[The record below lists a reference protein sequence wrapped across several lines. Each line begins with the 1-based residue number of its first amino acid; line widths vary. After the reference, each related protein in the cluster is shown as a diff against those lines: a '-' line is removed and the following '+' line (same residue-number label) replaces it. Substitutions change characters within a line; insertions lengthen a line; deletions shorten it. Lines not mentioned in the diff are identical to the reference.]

1 LLDPFAGSGSA
12 LVAARQL
19 GHQCIGIELD
29 EQHYRTASARLQ
41 EAQPSA
47 A

>member
-1 LLDPFAGSGSA
+1 

-19 GHQCIGIELD
+19 GRNFLGIELD
-29 EQHYRTASARLQ
+29 EQHHRTATARLQ
-41 EAQPSA
+41 EAQTLA